1 MAADTGVDVGT
12 IAIAMT
18 YAIQLSGMFQ
28 YMVRLSAQVETL
40 MTSAERLIYY
50 TTLEQEANVPDGV
63 KMVSPPRGW
72 PSKGEVVVRN
82 LSVRYRS
89 SLPLVLRDVTVD
101 INAGT
106 RVGIIGRT
114 GEGIASFVTYAEG
127 QPLSHDICRYP
138 Y

>member
-1 MAADTGVDVGT
+1 MILVAADTGVDVGT

-18 YAIQLSGMFQ
+18 YAIQLSGVFQ

-50 TTLEQEANVPDGV
+50 TMLEQEGKISDGV
-63 KMVSPPRGW
+63 KLAKPPSGW
-72 PSKGEVVVRN
+72 PSKGELVIRN

-89 SLPLVLRDVTVD
+89 SLPLVLRSITAS
-101 INAGT
+101 INPGT

-114 GEGIASFVTYAEG
+114 GERIS
-127 QPLSHDICRYP
+127 LL
-138 Y
+138 